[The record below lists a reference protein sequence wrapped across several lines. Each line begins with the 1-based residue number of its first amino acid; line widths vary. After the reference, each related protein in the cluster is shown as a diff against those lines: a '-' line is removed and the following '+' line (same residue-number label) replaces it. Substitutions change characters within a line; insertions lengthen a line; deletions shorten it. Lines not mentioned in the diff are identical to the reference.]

1 LVFLSKRFAYTI
13 MSKDHMDFSGLQFKS
28 VKGERSMSLRY
39 LTAGETHGPQ
49 LTAIIEGLP
58 SNLTLDFEE
67 LNFQLQRRQKGYGRG
82 RRMQIEKDTAQI
94 AGGVRHGFT
103 TGAPVAL
110 IVENKDWTHW
120 KNIMNIEPIPGS
132 DEEKRRVNRPR
143 PGHADL
149 NGGLKYNL
157 TDLRNVL
164 ERSSARETA
173 ARVACGAVARQLL
186 AAFGVK
192 IAGQVIRIGE
202 IEAPANQ
209 LTVDELIEITEQSSV
224 RVADKET
231 ELKMEAYIDKIK
243 EEGDSV
249 GGIVEC
255 IVEGLPVGL
264 GSHVQS
270 DRKLDGAIAGAVMS
284 INAFKG
290 VEIGIGFEA
299 GKLRG
304 SQVHDEIMYDAAK
317 GYYRASNRL
326 GGFEGG
332 MTNGMPVVVRGV
344 MKPIPTL
351 YKPLQSVDI
360 DTKEPFTA
368 QVERSDACAVPAA
381 CVVLEN
387 VVAWEIAKAFL
398 DKFGGDS
405 MEEIKANYNNY
416 LLQLES
422 Y

>member
-1 LVFLSKRFAYTI
+1 
-13 MSKDHMDFSGLQFKS
+13 
-28 VKGERSMSLRY
+28 MSLRY

-58 SNLTLDFEE
+58 SNLTIDFEE
-67 LNFQLQRRQKGYGRG
+67 LNFQLHRRQKGYGRG
-82 RRMQIEKDTAQI
+82 RRMQIEKDQANFV
-94 AGGVRHGFT
+94 GGIRHGYT

-110 IVENKDWTHW
+110 VVQNNDWKHW
-120 KNIMNIEPIPGS
+120 QNIMNIEPIEGS
-132 DEEKRRVNRPR
+132 DEEKRRVHRPR

-157 TDLRNVL
+157 KDLRNVL
-164 ERSSARETA
+164 ERSSARETTV
-173 ARVACGAVARQLL
+173 RVACGAIARQFL
-186 AAFGVK
+186 AEFGIKV
-192 IAGQVIRIGE
+192 AGRVLRIGE
-202 IEAPANQ
+202 IEAPYQ
-209 LTVDELIEITEQSSV
+209 DLPIDELIAVTEASSV
-224 RVADKET
+224 RVTDAET
-231 ELKMEAYIDKIK
+231 EKKMEGYIDQIK
-243 EEGDSV
+243 QEGDSI

-255 IVEGLPVGL
+255 IVEGVPVGL
-264 GSHVQS
+264 GSYVQY
-270 DRKLDGAIAGAVMS
+270 DRKLDARIAQGVMS

-299 GKLRG
+299 GVIRG
-304 SQVHDEIMYDAAK
+304 SQVHDEIMHTDER
-317 GYYRASNRL
+317 GYHRATNRL

-360 DTKEPFTA
+360 DTKEAFTA

-381 CVVLEN
+381 SVVMEH

-398 DKFGGDS
+398 EKFGGDS
-405 MEEIKANYNNY
+405 MEEIRANVASYNA
-416 LLQLES
+416 QLEN

>member
-1 LVFLSKRFAYTI
+1 MT
-13 MSKDHMDFSGLQFKS
+13 
-28 VKGERSMSLRY
+28 LRY

-58 SNLTLDFEE
+58 SNLELDFEQ
-67 LNFQLQRRQKGYGRG
+67 LNFQLHRRQKGYGRG
-82 RRMQIEKDTAQI
+82 RRMQIEKDTANI
-94 AGGVRHGFT
+94 VGGVRHGKT

-110 IVENKDWTHW
+110 VVVNNDWKHW
-120 KNIMNIEPIPGS
+120 TQIMNIEPIEGG
-132 DEEKRRVNRPR
+132 DEAKRRVNRPR

-157 TDLRNVL
+157 KDLRNVL

-186 AAFGVK
+186 AAFGIKV
-192 IAGQVIRIGE
+192 AGQVIRIGE
-202 IEAPANQ
+202 IEAPPHD
-209 LTVDELIEITEQSSV
+209 LPIDELIRRTEESSV
-224 RVADKET
+224 RVVDPET
-231 ELKMEAYIDKIK
+231 EKKMEAYIDQIK
-243 EEGDSV
+243 AEGDSI

-255 IVEGLPVGL
+255 IVEGVPVGL
-264 GSHVQS
+264 GSHVQY
-270 DRKLDGAIAGAVMS
+270 DRKLDGRIAQAVMS

-290 VEIGIGFEA
+290 CEIGIGFEA
-299 GKLRG
+299 GTLRG
-304 SQVHDEIMYDAAK
+304 SQVHDEIMYSPER

-332 MTNGMPVVVRGV
+332 MTNGMPIVVRGV

-351 YKPLQSVDI
+351 YKPLRSVDI

-368 QVERSDACAVPAA
+368 QVERSDSCAVPAA
-381 CVVLEN
+381 SVVMEH
-387 VVAWEIAKAFL
+387 VVAWEVANAFL
-398 DKFGGDS
+398 EKFGGDS
-405 MEEIKANYNNY
+405 MEEIRANYNNY
-416 LLQLES
+416 LKQLEQ

>member
-1 LVFLSKRFAYTI
+1 MSIRF
-13 MSKDHMDFSGLQFKS
+13 
-28 VKGERSMSLRY
+28 

-58 SNLTLDFEE
+58 SNLKIDFEA

-94 AGGVRHGFT
+94 LGGVRHGYT

-110 IVENKDWTHW
+110 VVENKDWTHW
-120 KNIMNIEPIPGS
+120 RNIMNIEPIEGT
-132 DEEKRRVNRPR
+132 DEEKRRVHRPR

-164 ERSSARETA
+164 ERSSARETTV
-173 ARVACGAVARQLL
+173 RVACGAIARQFLEQ
-186 AAFGVK
+186 FGIKV
-192 IAGQVIRIGE
+192 AGQVIRIGE
-202 IEAPANQ
+202 IEAPSHN
-209 LTVDELIEITEQSSV
+209 LSIDELISLTEESSV
-224 RVADKET
+224 RVVDKET
-231 ELKMEAYIDKIK
+231 EKKMEEYIDLIK
-243 EEGDSV
+243 KEGDSI
-249 GGIVEC
+249 GGVVEC
-255 IVEGLPVGL
+255 IIEGLPVGL
-264 GSHVQS
+264 GSHVQY
-270 DRKLDGAIAGAVMS
+270 DRKLDGRIAQGVMS

-290 VEIGIGFEA
+290 VEVGIGFEA
-299 GKLRG
+299 GELRG
-304 SQVHDEIMYDAAK
+304 SQVHDEILYSEER
-317 GYYRASNRL
+317 GYHRASNRL

-332 MTNGMPVVVRGV
+332 MTNGMPIVVRGV

-360 DTKEPFTA
+360 DTKEAFTA

-381 CVVLEN
+381 SVVMEH
-387 VVAWEIAKAFL
+387 VVTWEVAKAFL
-398 DKFGGDS
+398 EKFGGDS
-405 MEEIKANYNNY
+405 MEEIHANYRNY
-416 LLQLES
+416 LAQLEN

>member
-1 LVFLSKRFAYTI
+1 
-13 MSKDHMDFSGLQFKS
+13 MSI
-28 VKGERSMSLRY
+28 RY

-58 SNLTLDFEE
+58 SNLTLDFEA
-67 LNFQLQRRQKGYGRG
+67 LNFQLHRRQKGHGRG
-82 RRMQIEKDTAQI
+82 RRMQIEKDTAKI
-94 AGGVRHGFT
+94 VGGVRHGVT
-103 TGAPVAL
+103 TGAPVA
-110 IVENKDWTHW
+110 IVVENKDWASW
-120 KNIMNIEPIPGS
+120 NQIMNVEPIEGS
-132 DEEKRRVNRPR
+132 DEEKRRVHRPR

-157 TDLRNVL
+157 KDLRNVL

-173 ARVACGAVARQLL
+173 VRVACGAIARQFLE
-186 AAFGVK
+186 AFGVK
-192 IAGQVIRIGE
+192 IGGQVIRIGE

-209 LTVDELIEITEQSSV
+209 LSVDELNERTEASSV
-224 RVADKET
+224 RVVDTET
-231 ELKMEAYIDKIK
+231 EQKMEAYIDQIK
-243 EEGDSV
+243 KEGDSV
-249 GGIVEC
+249 GGVVEC
-255 IVEGLPVGL
+255 VVEGLPVGL
-264 GSHVQS
+264 GSYVQY
-270 DRKLDGAIAGAVMS
+270 DRKLDGRIAQAVMS

-299 GKLRG
+299 GVLRG
-304 SQVHDEIMYDAAK
+304 SQVHDEIIHEDGQ

-351 YKPLQSVDI
+351 YKPLRSVDI

-381 CVVLEN
+381 SVVMEH

-398 DKFGGDS
+398 EKFGGDS
-405 MEEIKANYNNY
+405 MDEIRANYNNY
-416 LLQLES
+416 LTQVEN

>member
-1 LVFLSKRFAYTI
+1 
-13 MSKDHMDFSGLQFKS
+13 
-28 VKGERSMSLRY
+28 MSLRY

-67 LNFQLQRRQKGYGRG
+67 LNFQLHRRQKGYGRG
-82 RRMQIEKDTAQI
+82 RRMQIEKDTAEI
-94 AGGVRHGFT
+94 VGGVRHGST

-110 IVENKDWTHW
+110 VVENKDWTHW

-173 ARVACGAVARQLL
+173 ARVAVGAVARQLL

-209 LTVDELIEITEQSSV
+209 LPVDELIAQTEASSV
-224 RVADKET
+224 RVVDKET
-231 ELKMEAYIDKIK
+231 EQKMEAYIDKIK
-243 EEGDSV
+243 EEGDSI

-304 SQVHDEIMYDAAK
+304 SQVHDEIMYEASQ

-405 MEEIKANYNNY
+405 MEEIQANYNNY
-416 LLQLES
+416 LAQLES

>member
-1 LVFLSKRFAYTI
+1 
-13 MSKDHMDFSGLQFKS
+13 
-28 VKGERSMSLRY
+28 MSLRY

-58 SNLTLDFEE
+58 SNLNIDFEE

-82 RRMQIEKDTAQI
+82 RRMQIEKDQANFV
-94 AGGVRHGFT
+94 GGIRHGYT

-110 IVENKDWTHW
+110 VVQNNDWKHW
-120 KNIMNIEPIPGS
+120 QKIMNIEPIEGS
-132 DEEKRRVNRPR
+132 DEEKRRVHRPR

-157 TDLRNVL
+157 KDLRNVL
-164 ERSSARETA
+164 ERSSARETTV
-173 ARVACGAVARQLL
+173 RVACGAIARQFL
-186 AAFGVK
+186 AEFGIKV
-192 IAGQVIRIGE
+192 AGRVLRIGE
-202 IEAPANQ
+202 IEAPYQ
-209 LTVDELIEITEQSSV
+209 DLPIDELIEVTEASSV
-224 RVADKET
+224 RVTDAET
-231 ELKMEAYIDKIK
+231 EKKMEAYIDQIK
-243 EEGDSV
+243 QEGDSI

-255 IVEGLPVGL
+255 IVEGVPVGL
-264 GSHVQS
+264 GSYVQY
-270 DRKLDGAIAGAVMS
+270 DRKLDARIAQGVMS

-299 GKLRG
+299 GTIRG
-304 SQVHDEIMYDAAK
+304 SQVHDEIMHSEER
-317 GYYRASNRL
+317 GYHRATNRL

-360 DTKEPFTA
+360 DTKEAFTA

-381 CVVLEN
+381 SVVMEH

-398 DKFGGDS
+398 EKFGGDS
-405 MEEIKANYNNY
+405 MEEIRANFESYNN
-416 LLQLES
+416 QLEN

>member
-1 LVFLSKRFAYTI
+1 
-13 MSKDHMDFSGLQFKS
+13 
-28 VKGERSMSLRY
+28 MSLRY

-58 SNLTLDFEE
+58 SNLNIDFEE
-67 LNFQLQRRQKGYGRG
+67 LNFQLHRRQKGYGRG
-82 RRMQIEKDTAQI
+82 RRMQIEKDQANFV
-94 AGGVRHGFT
+94 GGIRHGYT

-110 IVENKDWTHW
+110 VVQNNDWKHW
-120 KNIMNIEPIPGS
+120 QNIMNIEPIEGS
-132 DEEKRRVNRPR
+132 DEEKRRVHRPR

-157 TDLRNVL
+157 KDLRNVL
-164 ERSSARETA
+164 ERSSARETTV
-173 ARVACGAVARQLL
+173 RVACGAIARQFL
-186 AAFGVK
+186 AEFGIKV
-192 IAGQVIRIGE
+192 AGRVLRIGE
-202 IEAPANQ
+202 IEAPYQ
-209 LTVDELIEITEQSSV
+209 DLPIDELIEITEASSV
-224 RVADKET
+224 RVTDAET
-231 ELKMEAYIDKIK
+231 EKKMEAYIDQIK
-243 EEGDSV
+243 QEGDSI

-255 IVEGLPVGL
+255 IVEGVPVGL
-264 GSHVQS
+264 GSHVQY
-270 DRKLDGAIAGAVMS
+270 DRKLDARIAQGVMS

-299 GKLRG
+299 GTIRG
-304 SQVHDEIMYDAAK
+304 SQVHDEILHTEER
-317 GYYRASNRL
+317 GYHRATNRL

-360 DTKEPFTA
+360 DTKEAFTA

-381 CVVLEN
+381 SVVMEH

-398 DKFGGDS
+398 EKFGGDS
-405 MEEIKANYNNY
+405 MEEIRANYNNY
-416 LLQLES
+416 NAQLES